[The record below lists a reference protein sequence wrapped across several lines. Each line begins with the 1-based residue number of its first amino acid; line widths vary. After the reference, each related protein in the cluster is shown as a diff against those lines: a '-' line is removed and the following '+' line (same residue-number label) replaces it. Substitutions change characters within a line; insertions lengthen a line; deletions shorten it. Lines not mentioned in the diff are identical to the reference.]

1 MISKKNYLMNA
12 CQHGQGKQKFAL
24 RKLSIGVASVLLGT
38 LFLVGEGNAYADSG
52 TVASGEASQVAPT
65 ENKAANSNPTTV
77 QDNSAPSNG
86 PTTNNISNDNQTA
99 PVTNNV
105 TSRGRA
111 APPAPTQTINVNIA
125 KVDPILVGANI
136 MPLNDSQ
143 IATIIA
149 NIKAVNSGLTDS
161 QIHVEADGSTTITV
175 DGQVTSLTPFQ
186 TVGYEPTDML
196 PTVVPTVPGYHVL
209 LEVEQDSTPHGHEI
223 IRIVSNYVPGYRP
236 DPNLDTSIVVNV
248 YYEPDPQKINI
259 KYVDDDEDGK
269 QVGELVPVNGL
280 TNHKVSLTYT
290 IPDHYEYVSGKQD
303 SYTFKA
309 ADNQDVIVHLKH
321 RRSEVSDQQVRT
333 ETIHYVYSDGSK
345 AQADYVETVTLTRT
359 GSKDEVTG
367 EITWGPWSTA
377 IFPAV
382 TSPVIDG
389 YTPDQAQI
397 ESLPADGNSTD
408 IEKTVTYTKN
418 QVAVPKGTNSN
429 QSSTAT
435 STKST
440 SQTNGKLSQNKNS
453 SATAQLP
460 QTGAQNDRSLIALGT
475 LALLTSFGLAGLKRK
490 N

>member
-1 MISKKNYLMNA
+1 
-12 CQHGQGKQKFAL
+12 
-24 RKLSIGVASVLLGT
+24 
-38 LFLVGEGNAYADSG
+38 
-52 TVASGEASQVAPT
+52 
-65 ENKAANSNPTTV
+65 
-77 QDNSAPSNG
+77 
-86 PTTNNISNDNQTA
+86 
-99 PVTNNV
+99 
-105 TSRGRA
+105 
-111 APPAPTQTINVNIA
+111 
-125 KVDPILVGANI
+125 

-196 PTVVPTVPGYHVL
+196 PTVVPT
-209 LEVEQDSTPHGHEI
+209 
-223 IRIVSNYVPGYRP
+223 VPGYRP

-345 AQADYVETVTLTRT
+345 AQADHVETVTLTRT

-377 IFPAV
+377 TFPAV
-382 TSPVIDG
+382 TSPVIAE

-418 QVAVPKGTNSN
+418 QVAVPKGTNGN
-429 QSSTAT
+429 QGSTAT

-440 SQTNGKLSQNKNS
+440 SQTNGKLSHNKNS